1 MRFPDLRFR
10 RPIVLLMGAV
20 WTALAWGP
28 EGVAGPELERP
39 LPVDQSRS
47 TTARH
52 LAKPVF
58 ESRVLDD
65 METAANWVRF
75 GPGEMQITAA
85 RARRGEHSV
94 RLTAPTQTGKPP
106 PVQGR
111 PFAETGV
118 RRVFG
123 GEDWSGFNRLAFW
136 VYPDLPGF
144 RVVSLL
150 VRLQSEGT
158 QGRRY
163 TDGGLHYV
171 LLRNGEWNPVVWEI
185 AHLERRQV
193 QAVEL
198 VYRLQGNEPEATN
211 RVSFD
216 FDQLELQ
223 RVEPDPFLGWSVAS
237 GRVAFNSLGYAPDAA
252 KTALV
257 AGSAT
262 RFEVLDEA
270 GAVVFESPVENVR
283 TALGE
288 FGRVDFSALRRPGDY
303 RLRGG
308 ELTTPLFAVTADPWR
323 ETQWAVLN
331 SFFGQRCGFAVP
343 GIHGVCHRDWQ
354 VQRGEQRI
362 VINGG
367 WHDAGDLSQGL
378 VNTAEAAWAMLR
390 LAEVETERDPAL
402 SDRLLAEARWGTEW
416 LLKTRWGD
424 GSRVTWATMD
434 FWTDGILGTPDDVVV
449 DAHSAP
455 FDNFLAAATEA
466 LAARLWRS
474 HDPVWADYSQRC
486 AEQDW
491 AFALEQLREPEVEV
505 ASAGVQAGIE
515 LFRATGRTEFADR
528 AVALADVLL
537 ASQERRVRREWT
549 LPLTGFFYR
558 SPQQETPLHYSHR
571 SHEQAPVVALAD
583 LCGLLPAHPKWI
595 EWYAAVAWYAEYLRL
610 AAEVTAP
617 YHMLPAGIWRT
628 DRGADWERAQARRGV
643 RLDEQHYL
651 RRFPCWPDFR
661 GNLGVQLSQAKALS
675 TAARL
680 RRDAGLRELAEAQLH
695 WSLGRNPFA
704 QSLMYGVGHD
714 YAPQYTAM
722 SGDMVGTLPVGI
734 QSRGDDDAPYWPMAN
749 CYNYAE
755 VWVHPG
761 SRWLAIL
768 ADLAGD
774 GAAPAGDLRL
784 HARAADGDAVEIGLV
799 SSGERDLGIELRTF
813 NLSLPEGGKSMTL
826 PPGKEVS
833 RRVLARV
840 TDPAMPWLIVAF
852 PVGQPEQAREVMG
865 GLPGR

>member
-1 MRFPDLRFR
+1 MAFPHLGLR
-10 RPIVLLMGAV
+10 
-20 WTALAWGP
+20 ALALLLTFALSTSLADP
-28 EGVAGPELERP
+28 EPLRP

-52 LAKPVF
+52 LAKPVL
-58 ESRVLDD
+58 ESRLLDG
-65 METAANWVRF
+65 METDANWVRF
-75 GPGEMQITAA
+75 GPGEMQVTAA
-85 RARRGEHSV
+85 RARQGEHAL
-94 RLTAPTQTGKPP
+94 RLTSPTQTGKPP

-123 GEDWSGFNRLAFW
+123 GEDWSEFNRLAFW

-171 LLRNGEWNPVVWEI
+171 LLRNGAWNPVVWEI
-185 AHLERRQV
+185 THLERRQV
-193 QAVEL
+193 QGVEL
-198 VYRLQGNEPEATN
+198 IYRLQGNEPEATN
-211 RVSFD
+211 RVCFD

-223 RVEPDPFLGWSVAS
+223 RVEPDPFLGWSVAP
-237 GRVAFNSLGYAPDAA
+237 GRVAYNSLGYAPDAA
-252 KTALV
+252 KTALF
-257 AGSAT
+257 AGSAG

-270 GAVVFESPVENVR
+270 GVVVLVPPVENLR

-288 FGRVDFSALRRPGDY
+288 FGRIDFSALRRPGRY
-303 RLRGG
+303 RLRGEG
-308 ELTTPLFAVTADPWR
+308 LTTPLFAVEADPWR
-323 ETQWAVLN
+323 ETRWAVLN
-331 SFFGQRCGFAVP
+331 SFFCQRCGCTVP

-354 VQRGEQRI
+354 AQRGEQRI

-378 VNTAEAAWAMLR
+378 VNTAEAGWAMLR
-390 LAEVETERDPAL
+390 LAEVEADREPAL
-402 SDRLLAEARWGTEW
+402 HDRLLAEARWGTEW
-416 LLKTRWGD
+416 LLKTRFGD

-434 FWTDGILGTPDDVVV
+434 FWTDGLLGTPDDVVV
-449 DAHSAP
+449 EAQSAP

-474 HDPVWADYSQRC
+474 HDPVWAEYSLRC

-491 AFALEQLREPEVEV
+491 AFALERLREPEVEV

-515 LFRATGRTEFADR
+515 LYRATGRTEFLER

-537 ASQERRVRREWT
+537 ASQERRVRREWA

-558 SPQQETPLHYSHR
+558 SPQREAPLHYSHR

-583 LCGLLPAHPKWI
+583 LCRSLPDHPKWI
-595 EWYAAVAWYAEYLRL
+595 EWYAAVALYGEYLRM
-610 AAEVTAP
+610 AATVTAP
-617 YHMLPAGIWRT
+617 YHMLPAGIWRD
-628 DRGADWERAQARRGV
+628 DRGADWERAQARRGL
-643 RLDEQHYL
+643 RLDDQHSL

-680 RRDAGLRELAEAQLH
+680 RRDVHLRELAEEQLH
-695 WSLGRNPFA
+695 WTLGRNPFA

-722 SGDMVGTLPVGI
+722 SGDMVGTLPVGV
-734 QSRGDDDAPYWPMAN
+734 QSRGDDDEPYWPMAN

-768 ADLAGD
+768 ADLTGEETGLAGN
-774 GAAPAGDLRL
+774 LRL
-784 HARAADGDAVEIGLV
+784 QTSALGEGEVEV
-799 SSGERDLGIELRTF
+799 EMTASGEREQRIELRGF
-813 NLSLPEGGKSMTL
+813 NLSLSGEGQAVVL
-826 PPGKEVS
+826 PAGRDVNW
-833 RRVLARV
+833 RVRAKV
-840 TDPAMPWLIVAF
+840 TDPAVPWLIVAF
-852 PVGQPEQAREVMG
+852 PAGQPEQARELMG
-865 GLPGR
+865 GLPER

>member
-1 MRFPDLRFR
+1 MCCPPLGLQASA
-10 RPIVLLMGAV
+10 LLLTIAV
-20 WTALAWGP
+20 STSL
-28 EGVAGPELERP
+28 AGPEPLRP

-52 LAKPVF
+52 LAKPVL
-58 ESRVLDD
+58 ESRLLDG
-65 METAANWVRF
+65 METDANWVRF
-75 GPGEMQITAA
+75 GPGAMEVTAA
-85 RARRGEHSV
+85 RARQGEHAL
-94 RLTAPTQTGKPP
+94 RLTSPTQTGKPP

-123 GEDWSGFNRLAFW
+123 GEDWSGFNRLACW

-150 VRLQSEGT
+150 IRLQSEGT

-193 QAVEL
+193 QSVEL
-198 VYRLQGNEPEATN
+198 IYRLQGHEPEATN
-211 RVSFD
+211 RVCFD

-223 RVEPDPFLGWSVAS
+223 RVEPDAFLGWSVAP
-237 GRVAFNSLGYAPDAA
+237 GRVAYNSLGYAPDAA
-252 KTALV
+252 KTALF
-257 AGSAT
+257 AGGVGRLA
-262 RFEVLDEA
+262 VLDEA
-270 GAVVFESPVENVR
+270 GVVVLEPPVERLR

-288 FGRVDFSALRRPGDY
+288 FGRIDFSALRRPGLY
-303 RLRGG
+303 RLRGDD
-308 ELTTPLFAVTADPWR
+308 LTTPLFAVEADPWR
-323 ETQWAVLN
+323 ETRWAVLN
-331 SFFGQRCGFAVP
+331 SFFCQRCGFTVP

-354 VQRGEQRI
+354 VQRGERRI

-390 LAEVETERDPAL
+390 LAEVEADREPRL
-402 SDRLLAEARWGTEW
+402 HDRLLAEARWGTEW
-416 LLKTRWGD
+416 LLKTRFGD
-424 GSRVTWATMD
+424 GTRVTWATMD

-449 DAHSAP
+449 EAQSAP

-474 HDPVWADYSQRC
+474 HDPVWADYSLRC

-491 AFALEQLREPEVEV
+491 AFALERVREPEVEV
-505 ASAGVQAGIE
+505 ASAGVQAGVE
-515 LFRATGRTEFADR
+515 LFRTTGRTEFAER
-528 AVALADVLL
+528 AVALADGLL
-537 ASQERRVRREWT
+537 ASQERRVRREWA

-558 SPQQETPLHYSHR
+558 SPRREAPLHYSHR

-583 LCGLLPAHPKWI
+583 LCRLLPDHPKWI
-595 EWYAAVAWYAEYLRL
+595 EWYAAVALYGEYLRM

-617 YHMLPAGIWRT
+617 YRMLPAGIWRA
-628 DRGADWERAQARRGV
+628 DRGADWERAQARQGL
-643 RLDEQHYL
+643 RLDDQHYL

-680 RRDAGLRELAEAQLH
+680 RRDRGLRELAEEQLH
-695 WSLGRNPFA
+695 WTLGRNPFA
-704 QSLMYGVGHD
+704 QSLMYGVGQD

-722 SGDMVGTLPVGI
+722 SGDMVGTLPVGL
-734 QSRGDDDAPYWPMAN
+734 QSRGDDDEPYWPMAN

-768 ADLAGD
+768 ADVAGEEMELT
-774 GAAPAGDLRL
+774 GDLRL
-784 HARAADGDAVEIGLV
+784 QASALGQGEVEV
-799 SSGERDLGIELRTF
+799 EVTSSGAREQGVALRAF
-813 NLSLPEGGKSMTL
+813 NLSLPGEGEAVVL
-826 PPGKEVS
+826 PPGKEMS
-833 RRVLARV
+833 WRVRAKV
-840 TDPAMPWLIVAF
+840 KDPAGPWLIVAF
-852 PVGQPEQAREVMG
+852 PAGQPGQAREVMG
-865 GLPGR
+865 GLPER